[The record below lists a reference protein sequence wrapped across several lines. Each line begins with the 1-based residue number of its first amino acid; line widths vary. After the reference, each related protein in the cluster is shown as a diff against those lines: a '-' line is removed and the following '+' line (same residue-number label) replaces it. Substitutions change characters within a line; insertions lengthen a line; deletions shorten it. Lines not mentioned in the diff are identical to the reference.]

1 MSFGPLVFF
10 FGVLLNTSVRNI
22 IVLFILN
29 IGTVPVLIVLKPD
42 NIIGLMIRV

>member
-22 IVLFILN
+22 VLFILN
-29 IGTVPVLIVLKPD
+29 IGTVPVLLVLKPD
-42 NIIGLMIRV
+42 NIMGLMIRV